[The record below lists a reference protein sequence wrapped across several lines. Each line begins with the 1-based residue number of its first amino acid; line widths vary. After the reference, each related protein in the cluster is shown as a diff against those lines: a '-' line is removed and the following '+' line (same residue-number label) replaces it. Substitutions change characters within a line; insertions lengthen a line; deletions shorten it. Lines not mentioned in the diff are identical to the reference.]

1 MLRHF
6 PAYFTFLSVCSY
18 DFGLWALWLSFYYSI
33 YTWCRPTLT
42 PILKHLDLVLVNPEW
57 NAFFDST
64 AIEHLYRTLSN
75 HSPLFISSKFYN
87 GPRGSG
93 IKFQT
98 MWTNHHSF
106 MGMVRSPW
114 QHSFSGLGL
123 HILASKLIALK
134 SSLKAWNYSV
144 LGILRVIFLVVKNMS
159 LLLSLLTMPI
169 PILLTGNIFKN
180 PGPLILVILKMY
192 VPFGNKSLVSNGF
205 LRVMLILPF
214 FMLIVIMGGI
224 IFIFLKLRMFPRL
237 SLILKMLLNVKQSD
251 FSLIS
256 FMMIS
261 QPIYDLLL
269 QFLSM
274 FRILLLPLIIWC

>member
-1 MLRHF
+1 
-6 PAYFTFLSVCSY
+6 
-18 DFGLWALWLSFYYSI
+18 
-33 YTWCRPTLT
+33 
-42 PILKHLDLVLVNPEW
+42 
-57 NAFFDST
+57 
-64 AIEHLYRTLSN
+64 
-75 HSPLFISSKFYN
+75 
-87 GPRGSG
+87 
-93 IKFQT
+93 

-274 FRILLLPLIIWC
+274 FRILLLPLII